1 MMEMTMQG
9 FWKTWMTVWCWGVI
23 LFGAVLAAGGLPGT
37 DGAVTFLYSLL
48 GNLSVDALQ
57 LGAPGM
63 RFSIALMGAVT
74 IGWGLTILFL
84 LPAIHAAGASAWRG
98 LTAALVIWYV
108 IDGALSAATGFAL
121 NIVPNT
127 ALAIAYFVPV
137 MASGV
142 LRPAGR

>member
-1 MMEMTMQG
+1 MQG
-9 FWKTWMTVWCWGVI
+9 FWKTWITVWCWGVI
-23 LFGAVLAAGGLPGT
+23 LFGAMLAAGGLPGT
-37 DGAVTFLYSLL
+37 DGPVTLLYDLL
-48 GNLSVDALQ
+48 GNLSPEALQ
-57 LGAPGM
+57 LDAPGM

-84 LPAIHAAGASAWRG
+84 LPAVHAAGPPAWRG
-98 LTAALVIWYV
+98 LTAALAVWYV
-108 IDGALSAATGFAL
+108 IDGGLSAATGFAL

-127 ALAIAYFVPV
+127 ALAIAYLVPV